1 MRYDASSVVHF
12 RSSSRPAPATSHGD
26 VSMTLTTTT
35 HSPQQ
40 LMAVWNPRLNGD
52 SEGSTLI
59 SDTAIRICRISF
71 YISSL
76 DSYSRTHGGVR
87 RAAPSCPARCSRHR
101 SSAAG
106 GARRTSG
113 WGVAAGEHAGPVA
126 GLGGPPQVRWHHA
139 VAAGQVEG
147 LALGAEP
154 DAGDLA
160 VAGQPA
166 GAGGGDPRA
175 ESGGGRCG
183 AGVGVGE
190 VVEVDGDQHVR
201 LDGAQDR

>member
-76 DSYSRTHGGVR
+76 DSYSRTHGE
-87 RAAPSCPARCSRHR
+87 
-101 SSAAG
+101 SAAG
-106 GARRTSG
+106 ISPAAAHRTVRDSLPSHGSRCRARWECTVS
-113 WGVAAGEHAGPVA
+113 PVREEVPV
-126 GLGGPPQVRWHHA
+126 L
-139 VAAGQVEG
+139 
-147 LALGAEP
+147 
-154 DAGDLA
+154 AGD
-160 VAGQPA
+160 
-166 GAGGGDPRA
+166 
-175 ESGGGRCG
+175 SG
-183 AGVGVGE
+183 E
-190 VVEVDGDQHVR
+190 
-201 LDGAQDR
+201 